1 MNIIL
6 SLSAT
11 ILGLTFLAIAF
22 DVLTWMG
29 W

>member
-6 SLSAT
+6 SLSAI

-22 DVLTWMG
+22 DVLTLIG